1 MTEVVAIAAV
11 ARNGVIGAESDI
23 PWRIREDWRR
33 FQAVTMGH
41 VLVMGR
47 KTYDSIGRPLPGR
60 TTIVIT
66 RDRMWRGD
74 GVRVAPSVSE
84 AFALAATLKPERIF
98 VAGGG
103 EVYRAAWDRLDRL
116 EVTEVDSTPDGDVTF
131 PEIDPQDW
139 QETSRE
145 AHEGYSFVGYHRRQ
159 ERY

>member
-33 FQAVTMGH
+33 FQAITMGH

-47 KTYDSIGRPLPGR
+47 KTYDSIGRPLSGR

-74 GVRVAPSVSE
+74 GVQVAPSVSE
-84 AFALAATLKPERIF
+84 AFAVARTLKPDRIF

-103 EVYRAAWDRLDRL
+103 EIYRAAWDRLDRL
-116 EVTEVDSTPDGDVTF
+116 EVTEVDTTPDGDVTF

-145 AHEGYSFVGYHRRQ
+145 PREGYAFVGYHRRQ